1 MHFFNFVKISG
12 SCEIIGTFC
21 GLFLILYTERKWM
34 WTGIFN
40 ILAGFIAY
48 TAWLIPLD
56 SKLLCFKLKKLLIAK
71 I

>member
-1 MHFFNFVKISG
+1 MKISG

-40 ILAGFIAY
+40 IIAGFIAY

-56 SKLLCFKLKKLLIAK
+56 S
-71 I
+71 